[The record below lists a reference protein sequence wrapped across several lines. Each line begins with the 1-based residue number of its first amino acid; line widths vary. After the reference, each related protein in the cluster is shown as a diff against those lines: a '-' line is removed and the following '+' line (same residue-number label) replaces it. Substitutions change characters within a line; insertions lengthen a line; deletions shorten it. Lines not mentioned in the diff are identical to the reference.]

1 MLVCLSASH
10 RSAGFALLER
20 LSQVPVQA
28 IEDSTREISG
38 LDGAVV
44 LSTCN
49 RVELYLDVTDA
60 TAIDAM
66 FARLAELSG
75 VDEDLLRAHVRVLGD
90 KHVPEYLFSVSS
102 GLESVAVGEG
112 EISGQVRRSLQRA
125 RQQQRTTGALEGVF
139 RIAAETSKGI
149 RANTDLAG
157 TGRSLVSLALDLAA
171 SQVRDW
177 SKARIL
183 LIGTG
188 AYAGASLKALA
199 ARGAG
204 TVGVYSPSGRTH
216 TLGDRYDIVEVTS
229 GEFAE
234 EVSSADVIITCSN
247 ADGYVLDH
255 PFVRN
260 TRLAAGHSE
269 RLVIVDMGMPRN
281 VDPIVGKLKGVDV
294 LDLETVRLHAPLDD
308 LDTTDLARC
317 IVARAARDFEDERR
331 VQRASSL
338 ISAFRDTIQGRVERE
353 IERLGVD
360 ETTAIAM
367 RKLGNSL
374 LHEPTVRIK
383 ELARERRSDEA
394 VEAMRV
400 LFDIDAP
407 AHPVTSAIP
416 VVADVPVEAQRCP
429 IGHDV
434 APADGDVVRQRS

>member
-28 IEDSTREISG
+28 VEDSTREVPG
-38 LDGAVV
+38 LNGAVV

-49 RVELYLDVTDA
+49 RVELYLDVA
-60 TAIDAM
+60 SAGAIDAM
-66 FARLAELSG
+66 FVRLATLSG
-75 VDEDLLRAHVRVLGD
+75 VNEDQLRAHMRVLGD
-90 KHVPEYLFSVSS
+90 THVPEYLFSVSS

-125 RQQQRTTGALEGVF
+125 RQQQLTTGALEGVF
-139 RIAAETSKGI
+139 RIAAETSKGVK
-149 RANTDLAG
+149 ANTDLAG
-157 TGRSLVSLALDLAA
+157 TGRSLVSLALDLAG

-177 SKARIL
+177 ATARIL

-188 AYAGASLKALA
+188 AYAGASLKALE

-204 TVGVYSPSGRTH
+204 TVGVYSPSGRQH
-216 TLGDRYDIVEVTS
+216 TLGERYDVTEVTS
-229 GEFAE
+229 GEIAE
-234 EVSSADVIITCSN
+234 EVSSADVIITCSTS
-247 ADGYVLDH
+247 DKYVLEH
-255 PFVRN
+255 GFVRN
-260 TRLAAGHSE
+260 TRLAAGHSQ
-269 RLVIVDMGMPRN
+269 RQLIIDMGMPRN
-281 VDPIVGKLKGVDV
+281 VDPLVGKLQGVDV
-294 LDLETVRLHAPLDD
+294 LDLETIRLHAPLDD

-331 VQRASSL
+331 VQRASAL
-338 ISAFRDTIQGRVERE
+338 IASFRETIQGRVEHE
-353 IERLGVD
+353 ISRLGVD

-394 VEAMRV
+394 VDAMRV

-407 AHPVTSAIP
+407 A
-416 VVADVPVEAQRCP
+416 
-429 IGHDV
+429 
-434 APADGDVVRQRS
+434 APATGAISVIAQLPDRVPATGDERNGCPVGLDEQ

>member
-10 RSAGFALLER
+10 RSASFALLER

-28 IEDSTREISG
+28 IEESTREVPG
-38 LDGAVV
+38 LNGAVV

-49 RVELYLDVTDA
+49 RVELYLDVA
-60 TAIDAM
+60 TASAIDAM
-66 FARLAELSG
+66 FTRLAELSG
-75 VDEDLLRAHVRVLGD
+75 VGEDTLRAHMRVLGD

-125 RQQQRTTGALEGVF
+125 RQQHLTTGPLEGVF
-139 RIAAETSKGI
+139 RIAAETSKGVK
-149 RANTDLAG
+149 ANTDLAG
-157 TGRSLVSLALDLAA
+157 AGRSLVSLALDLAG

-177 SKARIL
+177 ATARIL

-188 AYAGASLKALA
+188 AYAGASLKALE
-199 ARGAG
+199 ARGARG
-204 TVGVYSPSGRTH
+204 VGVYSPSGREH
-216 TLGDRYDIVEVTS
+216 TLGERYDIVEVTK

-234 EVSSADVIITCSN
+234 EVSSADVIITCSS
-247 ADGYVLDH
+247 ADAYVLDH
-255 PFVRN
+255 SFVRN
-260 TRLAAGHSE
+260 TRLAAGHCE
-269 RLVIVDMGMPRN
+269 RQLIIDMGMPRN
-281 VDPIVGKLKGVDV
+281 VDPLVGKLAGVDV
-294 LDLETVRLHAPLDD
+294 LDLETIRLHAPLDD

-317 IVARAARDFEDERR
+317 IVARAAREFEDERR
-331 VQRASSL
+331 VQRASAL
-338 ISAFRDTIQGRVERE
+338 IASFRETIQGRVEQE
-353 IERLGVD
+353 ISRLGVD

-400 LFDIDAP
+400 LFDIEAP
-407 AHPVTSAIP
+407 VAPPTGAISVIAQLP
-416 VVADVPVEAQRCP
+416 ERVPATGTERDGCP
-429 IGHDV
+429 LGHDE
-434 APADGDVVRQRS
+434 Q

>member
-28 IEDSTREISG
+28 VEDSTREVPG
-38 LDGAVV
+38 LNGAVV

-49 RVELYLDVTDA
+49 RVELYLDVA
-60 TAIDAM
+60 SAGAIDAM
-66 FARLAELSG
+66 FARLATLSG
-75 VDEDLLRAHVRVLGD
+75 VNEDQLRAHMRVLGD
-90 KHVPEYLFSVSS
+90 THVPEYLFSVSS

-125 RQQQRTTGALEGVF
+125 RQQQLTTGALEGVF
-139 RIAAETSKGI
+139 RIAAETSKGVK
-149 RANTDLAG
+149 ANTDLAG
-157 TGRSLVSLALDLAA
+157 TGRSLVSLALDLAG

-177 SKARIL
+177 ATARIL

-188 AYAGASLKALA
+188 AYAGASLKALE
-199 ARGAG
+199 ARGVG
-204 TVGVYSPSGRTH
+204 TVGVYSPSGRQH
-216 TLGDRYDIVEVTS
+216 TLGERYDVTEVTS

-234 EVSSADVIITCSN
+234 EVSSADVIITCSTS
-247 ADGYVLDH
+247 DKYVLEH
-255 PFVRN
+255 GFVRN
-260 TRLAAGHSE
+260 TRLAAGHSQ
-269 RLVIVDMGMPRN
+269 RQLIIDMGMPRN
-281 VDPIVGKLKGVDV
+281 VDPLVGKLQGVDV
-294 LDLETVRLHAPLDD
+294 LDLETIRLHAPLDD

-331 VQRASSL
+331 VQRASAL
-338 ISAFRDTIQGRVERE
+338 IASFRETIQGRVEHE
-353 IERLGVD
+353 ISRLGVD

-394 VEAMRV
+394 VDAMRV

-407 AHPVTSAIP
+407 A
-416 VVADVPVEAQRCP
+416 
-429 IGHDV
+429 
-434 APADGDVVRQRS
+434 APATGAISVIAQLPDRVPATGDERSGCPVGLDEQ

>member
-28 IEDSTREISG
+28 VEDSTREVPG
-38 LDGAVV
+38 LNGAVV

-49 RVELYLDVTDA
+49 RVELYLDVA
-60 TAIDAM
+60 SAGAIDAM
-66 FARLAELSG
+66 FVRLATLSG
-75 VDEDLLRAHVRVLGD
+75 VNEDQLRAHMRVLGD
-90 KHVPEYLFSVSS
+90 THVPEYLFSVSS

-125 RQQQRTTGALEGVF
+125 RQQQLTTGALEGVF
-139 RIAAETSKGI
+139 RIAAETSKGVK
-149 RANTDLAG
+149 ANTDLAG
-157 TGRSLVSLALDLAA
+157 TGRSLVSLALDLAG

-177 SKARIL
+177 ATARIL

-188 AYAGASLKALA
+188 AYAGASLKALE

-204 TVGVYSPSGRTH
+204 TVGVYSPSGRQH
-216 TLGDRYDIVEVTS
+216 TLGERYDVTEVTS

-234 EVSSADVIITCSN
+234 EVSSADVVITCSTS
-247 ADGYVLDH
+247 DKYVLEH
-255 PFVRN
+255 GFVRN
-260 TRLAAGHSE
+260 TRLAPGHSQ
-269 RLVIVDMGMPRN
+269 RQLIIDMGMPRN
-281 VDPIVGKLKGVDV
+281 VDPLVGKLQGVDV
-294 LDLETVRLHAPLDD
+294 LDLETIRLHAPLDD

-331 VQRASSL
+331 VQRASAL
-338 ISAFRDTIQGRVERE
+338 IASFRETIQGRVEHE
-353 IERLGVD
+353 ISRLGVD

-394 VEAMRV
+394 VDAMRV

-407 AHPVTSAIP
+407 A
-416 VVADVPVEAQRCP
+416 
-429 IGHDV
+429 
-434 APADGDVVRQRS
+434 APATGAISVIAQLPDRVPATGDERGGCPAEFDEQ

>member
-28 IEDSTREISG
+28 VEDSTREVPG
-38 LDGAVV
+38 LNGAVV

-49 RVELYLDVTDA
+49 RVELYLDVA
-60 TAIDAM
+60 SAGAIDAM
-66 FARLAELSG
+66 FARLATLSG
-75 VDEDLLRAHVRVLGD
+75 VDEDTLRAHMRVLGD
-90 KHVPEYLFSVSS
+90 THVPEYLFSVSS

-125 RQQQRTTGALEGVF
+125 RQQQLTTGALEGVF
-139 RIAAETSKGI
+139 RIAAETSKGVK
-149 RANTDLAG
+149 ANTDLAG
-157 TGRSLVSLALDLAA
+157 TGRSLVSLALDLAG

-177 SKARIL
+177 ATARIL

-188 AYAGASLKALA
+188 AYAGASLKALE

-204 TVGVYSPSGRTH
+204 TVGVYSPSGRQH
-216 TLGDRYDIVEVTS
+216 TLGERYDVTEVTS

-234 EVSSADVIITCSN
+234 EVSSADVIITCSTS
-247 ADGYVLDH
+247 DKYVLEH
-255 PFVRN
+255 GFVRN
-260 TRLAAGHSE
+260 TRLAAGHSQ
-269 RLVIVDMGMPRN
+269 RQLIIDMGMPRN
-281 VDPIVGKLKGVDV
+281 VDPLVGKLQGVDV
-294 LDLETVRLHAPLDD
+294 LDLETIRLHAPLDD

-331 VQRASSL
+331 VQRASAL
-338 ISAFRDTIQGRVERE
+338 IASFRETIQGRVEHE
-353 IERLGVD
+353 ISRLGVD

-394 VEAMRV
+394 VDAMRV

-407 AHPVTSAIP
+407 VAPPTGAISVIAQLP
-416 VVADVPVEAQRCP
+416 DRVPATGDERGGCPVEFNEQ
-429 IGHDV
+429 
-434 APADGDVVRQRS
+434 